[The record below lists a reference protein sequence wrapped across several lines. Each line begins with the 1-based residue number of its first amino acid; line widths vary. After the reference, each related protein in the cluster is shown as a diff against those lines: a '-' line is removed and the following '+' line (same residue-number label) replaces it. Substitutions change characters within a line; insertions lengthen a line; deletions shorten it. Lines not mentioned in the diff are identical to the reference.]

1 MTSTAD
7 HVAAIEQLRARDF
20 PAQRAADG
28 RVESGPGFH
37 VADLR
42 VSEDFWDADLTRVE
56 EVLEEFEAE
65 LSVLVQV
72 LTLRW
77 GAPDV
82 LDLTDSL
89 ERSAMGEP
97 VPPPLD
103 TLCGYVPELSIWRVD
118 GRWVGLGV
126 GQGDRELPFQL
137 LVAIGEE
144 GTI

>member
-7 HVAAIEQLRARDF
+7 HVATIDHLRARDF
-20 PAQRAADG
+20 PARPTADG

-37 VADLR
+37 IADLR
-42 VSEDFWDADLTRVE
+42 VSEDFWDADLSRVE

-65 LSVLVQV
+65 LSALDRV
-72 LTLRW
+72 LTSRW

-82 LDLTDSL
+82 LDLTDSP
-89 ERSAMGEP
+89 ERSAMGDP

-103 TLCGYVPELSIWRVD
+103 TLCGYVPELRVWRVN

-126 GQGDRELPFQL
+126 GQGDRESPFQL
-137 LVAIGEE
+137 LVAMGEE
-144 GTI
+144 GAI

>member
-7 HVAAIEQLRARDF
+7 HVTSIDRLRARDF
-20 PAQRAADG
+20 PRQRAVDG
-28 RVESGPGFH
+28 RVASGPGFH

-42 VSEDFWDADLTRVE
+42 VSEDFWDADPARVE

-65 LSVLVQV
+65 LGALVQA

-77 GAPDV
+77 GAPAV

-97 VPPPLD
+97 VPPPLN
-103 TLCGYVPELSIWRVD
+103 TLCGYVPELHIWHVD